1 MSEMVQEENFIVKA
15 YEICELI
22 EKNAEKYVKSA
33 KEKEKDVEEL
43 WKASNNKKQKKQLEL
58 AHNYRIMAFVST
70 AFMITSAACGVGQ
83 VSMNLYNPT
92 DANKLLADLIK
103 SLGETGTSF
112 GSKIA
117 DNISGSATTAQNSQ
131 IEELTQNSNKLWEME
146 RAKREKEKSDQDNL
160 LSTVRRDIGEVISKA
175 GSLYNKGN

>member
-1 MSEMVQEENFIVKA
+1 
-15 YEICELI
+15 
-22 EKNAEKYVKSA
+22 
-33 KEKEKDVEEL
+33 
-43 WKASNNKKQKKQLEL
+43 
-58 AHNYRIMAFVST
+58 
-70 AFMITSAACGVGQ
+70 
-83 VSMNLYNPT
+83 MNLYNPT

-131 IEELTQNSNKLWEME
+131 IEELTQNSTKLWEME